1 MVHQPYADLS
11 DQLDSPL
18 DETTVQ
24 VANNLEGTGK
34 LQP

>member
-11 DQLDSPL
+11 DLLDSPL

-24 VANNLEGTGK
+24 VANDTGK